1 MSQLISV
8 DALNRLLGAPDV
20 RIADTR
26 FDLADLNSGRR
37 AYKAGHIPGALFLD
51 LDFDLSAPV
60 GVHGGRHPLP
70 DTEAFAALLGR
81 RGIGSDHQVVVYD
94 DGPGVFAG
102 RLWWM
107 LRYLGLD
114 KVRVLDGG
122 LAAWREAGLPLTS
135 KVTTYTATEIIAMP
149 QREMAVDRDYVLR
162 HLEDPSVLLIDAREE
177 RRYRGEVEPIDP
189 VAGHI
194 PSAVNLPYE
203 GNLREGRFLGV
214 DELRSRYA
222 VAKDAKEVIVYC
234 GSGVSAT
241 HDLLALEESGFHGA
255 RLYVGSWSDWT
266 SYRDAPVASSE
277 ES

>member
-37 AYKAGHIPGALFLD
+37 AYEAGHIPGALFFD

-107 LRYLGLD
+107 LRYLGLV
-114 KVRVLDGG
+114 KVRVLDSG

-135 KVTTYTATEIIAMP
+135 KVTTYTATEITVVP

-203 GNLREGRFLGV
+203 GNLREGRFLDV

-241 HDLLALEESGFHGA
+241 HNLLALEESGFHGA

-266 SYRDAPVASSE
+266 SYGDAPVASSE